1 MKKQILH
8 LGCGNNK
15 KPGSIGIDILK
26 DSQADIIHDLNIF
39 PYPFKSSTFE
49 EIIAEN
55 VVEHLEN
62 IPKVMAEIHR
72 ISKNGA
78 KFIITTSH
86 FTSVDSYTDPTHK
99 HFFTSRSFDYFIPK
113 TDLYKYGYSKF
124 PYKKIAV
131 FVGPHNS
138 RSFFLIPLLAL
149 INKYLVFYEKRF
161 AFIFPVGTITFKLEV
176 VKNGKS

>member
-8 LGCGNNK
+8 LGCGYK
-15 KPGSIGIDILK
+15 KIAGAIGIDILK
-26 DSQADIIHDLNIF
+26 SSQADIIHNLDKF
-39 PYPFKSSTFE
+39 PYPFKSSMFN

-78 KFIITTSH
+78 KLLITTSH
-86 FTSVDSYTDPTHK
+86 FTSVDSFTDPTHK
-99 HFFTSRSFDYFIPK
+99 HFFTSRSFDYFVPK

-124 PYKKIAV
+124 PYKKISV
-131 FVGPHNS
+131 SVGPHNS
-138 RSFFLIPLLAL
+138 RSLLLKPILAF
-149 INKYLVFYEKRF
+149 INKKLVFYEKRF
-161 AFIFPVGTITFKLEV
+161 AFLFPVGTITFKLEV
-176 VKNGKS
+176 VKNGKN

>member
-8 LGCGNNK
+8 LGCGIDK
-15 KPGSIGIDILK
+15 KLGAIGVDILT
-26 DSQADIIHDLNIF
+26 DSKADVIHDLNKF
-39 PYPFKSSTFE
+39 PYPFKSSMFD

-55 VVEHLEN
+55 IIEHLEN

-78 KFIITTSH
+78 QLLITTSH
-86 FTSVDSYTDPTHK
+86 FTSVDSFTDPTHK

-124 PYKKIAV
+124 PYKKIDV

-138 RSFFLIPLLAL
+138 PSFLLKPVLAL

-161 AFIFPVGTITFKLEV
+161 AFLFPVGTITFKLEA
-176 VKNGKS
+176 VKNGKN

>member
-8 LGCGNNK
+8 IGCGNSK
-15 KPGSIGIDILK
+15 KPGAIGIDILT
-26 DSQADIIHDLNIF
+26 DTQADIVHNLDKF
-39 PYPFKSSTFE
+39 PYPFKTSTFD

-55 VVEHLEN
+55 IIEHLEN
-62 IPKVMAEIHR
+62 IPKVMGEIHR
-72 ISKNGA
+72 ICKNGA
-78 KFIITTSH
+78 KLTITTSH

-113 TDLYKYGYSKF
+113 TDLYKYGYSRF
-124 PYKKIAV
+124 PFKKIGV

-138 RSFFLIPLLAL
+138 QSYFLKPLLAL

-161 AFIFPVGTITFKLEV
+161 AFLFPVGTITFKLEV
-176 VKNGKS
+176 VKNGKN